1 MTKICAP
8 SLSVSREIYAKN
20 WANKQL
26 GKNNILNPF
35 PVSDFASLVCE
46 PIYGP
51 CGGYQSHQ
59 RLLEVAAGCSW
70 HVPEISVLNFWVSCT
85 GEMEKGESNNTQ
97 LFHKR
102 NVSNYLIHR
111 LLRWITELPAEKEM
125 YFLGS
130 LSNAS
135 IHLKFSVTAILRKV
149 FCVYIS
155 ATNCTAAL
163 LSKLLKCV
171 TKVVLLQHSSPGVK
185 SPGYQWCRQLCL

>member
-1 MTKICAP
+1 M
-8 SLSVSREIYAKN
+8 
-20 WANKQL
+20 
-26 GKNNILNPF
+26 NPF
-35 PVSDFASLVCE
+35 MGPVMPTRTITDYLGWLLA
-46 PIYGP
+46 GP
-51 CGGYQSHQ
+51 GMC
-59 RLLEVAAGCSW
+59 L
-70 HVPEISVLNFWVSCT
+70 EISVLNFWVSCT

-111 LLRWITELPAEKEM
+111 LHRWITELPAEKEM

-171 TKVVLLQHSSPGVK
+171 TKVVLQQHSSPGVK
-185 SPGYQWCRQLCL
+185 APGYQWCRQLCL

>member
-8 SLSVSREIYAKN
+8 SLSMSRETYAKKLISEQEKTIFLTLSLLLVFPP
-20 WANKQL
+20 WFM
-26 GKNNILNPF
+26 NPF
-35 PVSDFASLVCE
+35 MCPIVVTSIITRYLVW
-46 PIYGP
+46 PLAGP
-51 CGGYQSHQ
+51 GVC
-59 RLLEVAAGCSW
+59 LEM
-70 HVPEISVLNFWVSCT
+70 SVLNFWVSCT
-85 GEMEKGESNNTQ
+85 GEMEKGESNDTQ

-102 NVSNYLIHR
+102 NLLNYLIHR

-135 IHLKFSVTAILRKV
+135 IHLKSSVTAILRKV
-149 FCVYIS
+149 CVCIS

-171 TKVVLLQHSSPGVK
+171 TKVVLQQHSSPGVK
-185 SPGYQWCRQLCL
+185 APGYWWCRQLCL

>member
-1 MTKICAP
+1 MKW
-8 SLSVSREIYAKN
+8 LKSVLPLCPCPETYAKK
-20 WANKQL
+20 WANKQIR
-26 GKNNILNPF
+26 KNNLLNPF
-35 PVSDFASLVCE
+35 PASRFLSLVCE

-51 CGGYQSHQ
+51 CGGYQNHHM
-59 RLLEVAAGCSW
+59 LFGAGVCL
-70 HVPEISVLNFWVSCT
+70 EISVLNFWVSCT

-102 NVSNYLIHR
+102 NLSNYLIHR

-135 IHLKFSVTAILRKV
+135 IYLKFSVTAKLRKV
-149 FCVYIS
+149 FCVCIS

-171 TKVVLLQHSSPGVK
+171 TKVVFSSTEALVLKLLDIGDAESCS
-185 SPGYQWCRQLCL
+185 CRN